1 VGRLFAICS
10 LYSYFVRH
18 RSYYALHAVLYSILA
33 GGKPMAYKV
42 FFKENGPFALAD
54 TPEDAAALLRLG
66 AGSAIDFIKLKG
78 TILPAEQERV
88 RAFWLETNKNASRFL
103 THLLNHPEGVTGEKF
118 AEEIGL
124 APEKFGGVLG
134 GASKI
139 AKKHN
144 LKFNDFVSSEMR
156 TEGTRRYRWLCP
168 GSLLLKYKEDFKP
181 GVIKLAGKPIS
192 VGA

>member
-1 VGRLFAICS
+1 M
-10 LYSYFVRH
+10 
-18 RSYYALHAVLYSILA
+18 
-33 GGKPMAYKV
+33 PYKV

-54 TPEDAAALLRLG
+54 TPEEAAALLRLG
-66 AGSAIDFIKLKG
+66 AGSAIDFIKMKG
-78 TILPAEQERV
+78 TILPTEQERV

-103 THLLNHPEGVTGEKF
+103 THLLNHPEGITGEKF

-139 AKKHN
+139 AKKN
-144 LKFNDFVSSEMR
+144 SLKFEDFVTSEMR

-168 GSLLLKYKEDFKP
+168 GSLLVKYKEDLKQG
-181 GVIKLAGKPIS
+181 GVRVMAR
-192 VGA
+192 A

>member
-1 VGRLFAICS
+1 M
-10 LYSYFVRH
+10 
-18 RSYYALHAVLYSILA
+18 
-33 GGKPMAYKV
+33 PYKV

-54 TPEDAAALLRLG
+54 TPEEAAALLRLG
-66 AGSAIDFIKLKG
+66 TVSGIEFIKLKG

-88 RAFWLETNKNASRFL
+88 RAFWLGTNKNASRFL
-103 THLLNHPEGVTGEKF
+103 TNLLKYPEGITGERF
-118 AEEIGL
+118 AEEMGL

-139 AKKHN
+139 AKKHS
-144 LKFNDFVSSEMR
+144 LKFEDFVISEMR

-168 GSLLLKYKEDFKP
+168 GTLLLKYKEDFKP
-181 GVIKLAGKPIS
+181 GVIRLNGKPIS